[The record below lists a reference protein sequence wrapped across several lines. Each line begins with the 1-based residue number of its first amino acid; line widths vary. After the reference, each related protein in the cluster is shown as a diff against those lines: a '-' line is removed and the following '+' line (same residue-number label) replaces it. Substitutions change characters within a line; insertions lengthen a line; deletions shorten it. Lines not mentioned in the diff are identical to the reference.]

1 MIKHYKELNPEETI
15 KKLKDI
21 LEENRIIACKQ
32 TAGNALNS
40 LYSCRVGIN
49 DTPVGVNGK
58 GITEELSLASGLAE
72 LLERLQNQVLVSP
85 YEISPDAMKKFG
97 FIYDVYEKLLP
108 SSQYPPLPEDFKK
121 GHLYVYNCSTG
132 DLWDKYREYMADKNR
147 EFPFIPYYNVNED
160 KLEYLPYR
168 FFWYIYS
175 TNGMCGGNSPQE
187 ALTQGMCE
195 IFERHV
201 QAEIYFRELTPPT
214 IPHEYFKEHATYQY
228 NLIKMLEDT
237 GFYKIIVKDCS
248 LGLGFPVIG
257 TVVIFKDKNKYAFKF
272 GSDPDM
278 AIALE
283 RCLTEFFQ
291 GRRIFYDDLLAPI
304 NTVPVFDKEE
314 YERLYLWYTTRGY
327 GHCSHRIFDNE
338 FSYEFK
344 GFPSVKCSNQTE
356 RFNSVK
362 DLVRNMG
369 YNIFVRDV
377 SFLGF
382 NSYQIIIPGLSEEF
396 FNHLKW
402 DMLVRSI
409 PRMNYLSRLDKLNNT
424 ELKELSV
431 DMESFLSFMRRE
443 GEKLYL
449 LGEYAPAPYVFEE
462 NPLNKMSLN
471 VFMTYLYYNL
481 RDFDKAYK
489 SYCEFVDGLARE
501 CEALPRQLHALREF
515 LALSKEYPENL
526 EKIRDILI
534 GIYDDYIIDD
544 ILATFK
550 DTDNLVRNVVNYDL
564 NNDLL
569 NCWNCEKCTVLSI
582 CPYKYIEQVYL
593 NVKEKAS
600 KHPIDQM
607 SLKSLFYN
615 CNL

>member
-21 LEENRIIACKQ
+21 LEENRIIASKQ

-40 LYSCRVGIN
+40 LYFCRIGIK

-72 LLERLQNQVLVSP
+72 LLERLQNQVLISP
-85 YEISPDAMKKFG
+85 YELSPEAMKKFG

-108 SSQYPPLPEDFKK
+108 SSQYLPLPGDFKK

-132 DLWDKYREYMADKNR
+132 DLWDKYREYMADKNK

-187 ALTQGMCE
+187 AITQGICE

-214 IPHEYFKEHATYQY
+214 IPHEYFKEHAPYQY

-291 GRRIFYDDLLAPI
+291 GRRIFYDDLLAPV

-314 YERLYLWYTTRGY
+314 YER
-327 GHCSHRIFDNE
+327 
-338 FSYEFK
+338 
-344 GFPSVKCSNQTE
+344 
-356 RFNSVK
+356 
-362 DLVRNMG
+362 
-369 YNIFVRDV
+369 
-377 SFLGF
+377 
-382 NSYQIIIPGLSEEF
+382 
-396 FNHLKW
+396 
-402 DMLVRSI
+402 
-409 PRMNYLSRLDKLNNT
+409 
-424 ELKELSV
+424 
-431 DMESFLSFMRRE
+431 
-443 GEKLYL
+443 
-449 LGEYAPAPYVFEE
+449 
-462 NPLNKMSLN
+462 
-471 VFMTYLYYNL
+471 
-481 RDFDKAYK
+481 
-489 SYCEFVDGLARE
+489 
-501 CEALPRQLHALREF
+501 
-515 LALSKEYPENL
+515 
-526 EKIRDILI
+526 
-534 GIYDDYIIDD
+534 
-544 ILATFK
+544 
-550 DTDNLVRNVVNYDL
+550 
-564 NNDLL
+564 
-569 NCWNCEKCTVLSI
+569 
-582 CPYKYIEQVYL
+582 
-593 NVKEKAS
+593 
-600 KHPIDQM
+600 
-607 SLKSLFYN
+607 
-615 CNL
+615 